1 MGNMFGATIDDAAG
15 NGGLGLA
22 GAGEGGGGKGE
33 GIVLGKVGVG
43 VGRCGAGCSSSGFAR
58 LSGGHVVRSVILR
71 CPPDDDGCQVHVHGR
86 LPPEAIQ
93 RVVRAS
99 FGRFRGCYEQGLQR
113 DPGLEGRVATKF
125 VIARDGSVSMVSVA
139 ESSLPDA
146 SVAKCVE
153 RAFYGLTFP
162 EPEGGIVTVVYPIAF
177 STSP

>member
-1 MGNMFGATIDDAAG
+1 
-15 NGGLGLA
+15 
-22 GAGEGGGGKGE
+22 
-33 GIVLGKVGVG
+33 
-43 VGRCGAGCSSSGFAR
+43 
-58 LSGGHVVRSVILR
+58 
-71 CPPDDDGCQVHVHGR
+71 
-86 LPPEAIQ
+86 
-93 RVVRAS
+93 VRAS
-99 FGRFRGCYEQGLQR
+99 FGRFRGCYEQGHQR